1 MQLETL
7 IPAGAD
13 EEATGGNNSDDSI
26 NQLLLHV
33 EVSKDGREES
43 LHFLCGLYPDA
54 IGIHSVSLRP
64 KIGKEIGEKVG
75 PENLSKYHG
84 RVFQ

>member
-1 MQLETL
+1 MRLDNL
-7 IPAGAD
+7 IPPGAD
-13 EEATGGNNSDDSI
+13 EDETGGNNSDDSI

-33 EVSKDGREES
+33 EVSKEGREES

-54 IGIHSVSLRP
+54 IGIHSVCLRP

-75 PENLSKYHG
+75 PETLNEYKG